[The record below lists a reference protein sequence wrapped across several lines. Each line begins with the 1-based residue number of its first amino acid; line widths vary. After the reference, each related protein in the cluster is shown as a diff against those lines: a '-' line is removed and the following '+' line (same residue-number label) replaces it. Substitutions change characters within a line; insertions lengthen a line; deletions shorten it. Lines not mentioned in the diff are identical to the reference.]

1 MKQVVDATGN
11 KLVGIFKKSDGSI
24 VVINPKEF
32 KQQTLEKTRIDEIA
46 DLKRRL
52 VVLEEIIQKLI
63 PIK

>member
-1 MKQVVDATGN
+1 MKQVVDANGT

-32 KQQTLEKTRIDEIA
+32 KQQTLEKNRIDEIA

-52 VVLEEIIQKLI
+52 LALEEIVKNLI
-63 PIK
+63 SIK

>member
-1 MKQVVDATGN
+1 MKQVVDANGN

-32 KQQTLEKTRIDEIA
+32 KQQTLEKFRIDEIA

-52 VVLEEIIQKLI
+52 IAVEEIIQKLI